1 MARARTV
8 RHDSKRKGTMSVFGT
23 ILEKLGMHKKSGGTD
38 ATQAGARTGGAQGS
52 TQQPHQQS
60 QPQRQAQAST
70 QAQSTH
76 QQQAAP
82 QRGAGSAGAQ
92 QMPMSETDVAAKLDR
107 LAADNPQKLNWR
119 TSIVD
124 LMKLLGMESSL
135 EERKELAQE
144 LGYPREGM
152 SDSAKMNIWLHK
164 AVLWEISKNG
174 GNVPKELLN

>member
-1 MARARTV
+1 
-8 RHDSKRKGTMSVFGT
+8 
-23 ILEKLGMHKKSGGTD
+23 
-38 ATQAGARTGGAQGS
+38 
-52 TQQPHQQS
+52 
-60 QPQRQAQAST
+60 
-70 QAQSTH
+70 
-76 QQQAAP
+76 
-82 QRGAGSAGAQ
+82 
-92 QMPMSETDVAAKLDR
+92 MPMSETDVAAKLDR

-152 SDSAKMNIWLHK
+152 SDSAKMNVWLHK